1 MPEPIEIVAEPDT
14 KEAAVA
20 AVPELQ
26 TIPPQPQERYF
37 LRFTLAQRYLHAVL
51 FTTFL
56 GLAGTGL
63 TLRFSGTLWAIRFA
77 KAVGGFGA
85 ILFFHKFFAL
95 VLTLAFLIH
104 VREIIARGIFRKE
117 KGIFL
122 GPTSMV
128 GNWKDVKDLFAHF
141 RWFLGLGPKPEFERY
156 AYWEKFDYWA
166 VFWGMVVIGFSGYAM
181 WFAPFFARFL
191 PGWALNA
198 ALVIHSEEGLL
209 AILFIFS
216 IHFVNTHLRP
226 DSFPMD
232 MVIFTGRESEEEFKA
247 RRPQEYERM
256 MSEGRAATRITD
268 APPKWLINFSRVVGF
283 TAIAIG
289 LTLLVLT
296 LSAYI
301 AG

>member
-1 MPEPIEIVAEPDT
+1 MPEQAVVESLETEKP
-14 KEAAVA
+14 AAGA
-20 AVPELQ
+20 K
-26 TIPPQPQERYF
+26 ERYF
-37 LRFTLAQRYLHAVL
+37 TRFTREQRYLHATL

-56 GLAGTGL
+56 GLAATGL
-63 TLRFSGTLWAIRFA
+63 PMRFSESIWARGLA
-77 KAVGGFGA
+77 RAVGGFGA
-85 ILFFHKFFAL
+85 ILFFHKFCAV
-95 VLTLAFLIH
+95 VLTIAFLIH
-104 VREIIARGIFRKE
+104 VKDIFNRGVMHRDRGVFW
-117 KGIFL
+117 

-128 GNWKDVKDLFAHF
+128 ANWKDVKDLFGHM
-141 RWFLGLGPKPEFERY
+141 RWFLGLGPKPKFERY

-198 ALVIHSEEGLL
+198 VLVIHSEEGLL

-232 MVIFTGRESEEEFKA
+232 MVIFTGVESEEEFKSKRTTEYQRLAKEGKLEA
-247 RRPQEYERM
+247 RLAEAPQNWVI
-256 MSEGRAATRITD
+256 GFA
-268 APPKWLINFSRVVGF
+268 RVIGF

-296 LSAYI
+296 LTAYFS
-301 AG
+301 

>member
-1 MPEPIEIVAEPDT
+1 MPDLEQAD
-14 KEAAVA
+14 AAA
-20 AVPELQ
+20 SSGSPEK
-26 TIPPQPQERYF
+26 YYV
-37 LRFTLAQRYLHAVL
+37 RFTRQQRYMHAVL

-56 GLAGTGL
+56 GLAATGL
-63 TLRFSGTLWAIRFA
+63 PIRFSESFWARRFA
-77 KAVGGFGA
+77 SAVRGFGA
-85 ILFFHKFFAL
+85 ILFFHKLCAV
-95 VLTLAFLIH
+95 VLTIAFLIH
-104 VREIIARGIFRKE
+104 VKDIVQRGIINRE
-117 KGIFL
+117 TSIFW

-128 GNWKDVKDLFAHF
+128 ANWKDAQDVFRHF
-141 RWFLGLGPKPEFERY
+141 RWFLGLGPRPTFDRY

-198 ALVIHSEEGLL
+198 VLVVHSEEGLL

-232 MVIFTGRESEEEFKA
+232 MVIFTGVESESEFEHKRTLEFK
-247 RRPQEYERM
+247 RNKEKGELEQKV
-256 MSEGRAATRITD
+256 GL
-268 APPKWLINFSRVVGF
+268 APPVWLVNFSRVVGF
-283 TAIAIG
+283 AAIFVG

-296 LSAYI
+296 LTAYFS
-301 AG
+301 